1 MANETVGPQDDSSV
15 TRREA
20 QEASDGSAHG
30 NGSAEQHAHLVHR
43 ARERHLS
50 GATRPMYAR
59 HWLLGPTPRHA
70 VPEEGMPPSTAY
82 HLIHDELILDGSSRF
97 NLATFCSTWMEPE
110 AHKLITETFD
120 KNMIDKDEYP
130 QTAELEMRCVHMLA
144 KLWHSPDAEGTIGTS
159 TIGSSE
165 ACMLGGLALKWAWR
179 ERRRKAGL
187 PTDLDVNKAGRPIRP
202 NLVMGT
208 NTQVCWHKFCRYWD
222 VEAREVPLE
231 GKEVV
236 TDPQRAAAACDE
248 NTIGVVSV
256 LGSTFTGHYE
266 DVAGLSAALDRLQ
279 ETTGLDIPI
288 HVDGAS
294 GGFVAPFLQPELV
307 WDFQLPRVKSINSSG
322 HKYGLVYPGV
332 GWVIWRE
339 VKDLHPELIFNV
351 DYLGG
356 SMPTLAINF
365 SRPASQV
372 VAQYYNLIRLGR
384 AGYRAVHE
392 ACQEVAVELARQV
405 GALGPFEILSHGT
418 DLPVISW
425 TLTEPEGAGWSLYDL
440 SDRLRDRG
448 WQVPAYRMP
457 ANRQSMVIMRV
468 VVRNGFTHDLAGML
482 VRDIQRHLK
491 WFESQPGFR
500 GATEGVGFHH

>member
-1 MANETVGPQDDSSV
+1 
-15 TRREA
+15 
-20 QEASDGSAHG
+20 
-30 NGSAEQHAHLVHR
+30 
-43 ARERHLS
+43 
-50 GATRPMYAR
+50 
-59 HWLLGPTPRHA
+59 
-70 VPEEGMPPSTAY
+70 
-82 HLIHDELILDGSSRF
+82 LILDGSSRF

-110 AHKLITETFD
+110 AHKLMAETFD

-144 KLWHSPDAEGTIGTS
+144 ELWNAPDAAETIGTS

-165 ACMLGGLALKWAWR
+165 ACMLGGMALKWRWR
-179 ERRRKAGL
+179 WRMRAAGKD
-187 PTDLDVNKAGRPIRP
+187 PEGNGVRP

-222 VEAREVPLE
+222 VEAREVALE
-231 GKEVV
+231 GAEVV
-236 TDPQRAAAACDE
+236 TNPERAAAACDE

-266 DVAGLSAALDRLQ
+266 NVQELSAALDALEAR
-279 ETTGLDIPI
+279 TGLDIPI

-294 GGFVAPFLQPELV
+294 GGFVAPFIQPELV
-307 WDFQLPRVKSINSSG
+307 WDFRLPRVKSINASG

-332 GWVIWRE
+332 GWIVWRE
-339 VKDLHPELIFNV
+339 TADLDEDLIFKV

-356 SMPTLAINF
+356 TMPTLAINF

-384 AGYRAVHE
+384 SGYRAVHE
-392 ACQEVAVELARQV
+392 ACREVAIELAGQI
-405 GALGPFEILSHGT
+405 AELGPFEMLSTGQ
-418 DLPVISW
+418 DLPVLAWKLKEPANW
-425 TLTEPEGAGWSLYDL
+425 TLYDL

-457 ANRQSMVIMRV
+457 ANRDETVVQRI

-482 VRDIQRHLK
+482 LRDLKRHLD
-491 WFESQPGFR
+491 WFASQPGFTPTNA
-500 GATEGVGFHH
+500 GAGFHH

>member
-1 MANETVGPQDDSSV
+1 MSTDAAPHPTTPHPTAAHPADA
-15 TRREA
+15 RPI
-20 QEASDGSAHG
+20 ASRTHNTD
-30 NGSAEQHAHLVHR
+30 LV
-43 ARERHLS
+43 
-50 GATRPMYAR
+50 RPMYAR
-59 HWLLGPTPRHA
+59 QSLLGSAPRHEIPA
-70 VPEEGMPPSTAY
+70 EGMAPSTAY

-110 AHKLITETFD
+110 AHRLMAETFD

-144 KLWHSPDAEGTIGTS
+144 KLWNAPDADATIGTS

-179 ERRRKAGL
+179 ERMAKLGKPA
-187 PTDLDVNKAGRPIRP
+187 DKP

-222 VEAREVPLE
+222 VEPREVPLGNDE
-231 GKEVV
+231 TITHPE
-236 TDPQRAAAACDE
+236 RAAAVCDE
-248 NTIGVVSV
+248 NTIGVVAV

-266 DVAGLSAALDRLQ
+266 DVVSLSAALDQLQ

-307 WDFQLPRVKSINSSG
+307 WDFRLPRVKSINTSG

-332 GWVIWRE
+332 GWIVWRE
-339 VKDLHPELIFNV
+339 LKDLHQDLVFKV

-365 SRPASQV
+365 SRPASQI
-372 VAQYYNLIRLGR
+372 VAQYYNMIRLGR
-384 AGYRAVHE
+384 AGYRAIHQ
-392 ACQEVAVELARQV
+392 ACQDVAIDLAKQIE
-405 GALGPFEILSHGT
+405 ALGPFEILSYGH
-418 DLPVISW
+418 DLPVIAW
-425 TLTEPEGAGWSLYDL
+425 TQKTTQKEPANWSLYDL

-448 WQVPAYRMP
+448 WQVPTYRMP
-457 ANRQSMVIMRV
+457 ANRGEVVLQRAVI
-468 VVRNGFTHDLAGML
+468 RNGFTHDLAGML
-482 VRDIQRHLK
+482 VRDIKRHLE
-491 WFESQPGFR
+491 WFASQPGLKPTLD
-500 GATEGVGFHH
+500 GAGFHH

>member
-1 MANETVGPQDDSSV
+1 MSLPNPPLPPPIRKHHDADKV
-15 TRREA
+15 
-20 QEASDGSAHG
+20 
-30 NGSAEQHAHLVHR
+30 
-43 ARERHLS
+43 
-50 GATRPMYAR
+50 RPMYAR
-59 HWLLGPTPRHA
+59 QSLLGPTPRHSI
-70 VPEEGMPPSTAY
+70 PRDGMAPSTAY
-82 HLIHDELILDGSSRF
+82 NLIHDELIVDGSSRF

-110 AHKLITETFD
+110 AHKLMAETFD

-144 KLWHSPDAEGTIGTS
+144 ELWNAPDAAETIGTS

-165 ACMLGGLALKWAWR
+165 ACMLGGLALKWRW
-179 ERRRKAGL
+179 RRRMRAAGKD
-187 PTDLDVNKAGRPIRP
+187 PERNGVRP
-202 NLVMGT
+202 NLVMGS

-222 VEAREVPLE
+222 VEAREVALE
-231 GKEVV
+231 GEEVV
-236 TDPQRAAAACDE
+236 TNPERAAAACDE

-266 DVAGLSAALDRLQ
+266 DVVALAAALDAL
-279 ETTGLDIPI
+279 EAGTGLDIPI

-307 WDFQLPRVKSINSSG
+307 WDFRLPRVKSINTSG

-332 GWVIWRE
+332 GWIVWRE
-339 VKDLHPELIFNV
+339 TADLDEDLIFKV

-365 SRPASQV
+365 SRPASQI
-372 VAQYYNLIRLGR
+372 VAQYYNLIRLGHS
-384 AGYRAVHE
+384 GYRAVHE
-392 ACQEVAVELARQV
+392 ACREVAIELAGQI
-405 GALGPFEILSHGT
+405 AELGPFEMLSTGQ
-418 DLPVISW
+418 DLPVLAWKLKEPANW
-425 TLTEPEGAGWSLYDL
+425 TLYDL

-457 ANRQSMVIMRV
+457 ANRDEIVLQRI

-482 VRDIQRHLK
+482 LRDMKRHLE
-491 WFESQPGFR
+491 WFASQPGFTPTDG
-500 GATEGVGFHH
+500 GAGFHH